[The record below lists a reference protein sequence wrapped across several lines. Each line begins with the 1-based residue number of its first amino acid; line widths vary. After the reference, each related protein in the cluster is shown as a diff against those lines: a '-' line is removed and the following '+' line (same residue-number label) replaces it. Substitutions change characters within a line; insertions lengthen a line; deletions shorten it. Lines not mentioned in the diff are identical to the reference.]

1 MARTA
6 GVRAG
11 GREVEMVATRGSLAE
26 PPRTVPDDSTTA
38 RKPGTTTRIPIQ
50 QRPTVPPNVAEKERF
65 NRLFAWAV
73 AGVLGLIA
81 VIGGVF
87 LYTNTSGPE
96 PTAAPSTVYMGLT
109 QEAWS
114 QYRAGERAS
123 VASAPTAVVLPSD
136 WQSYRAGER

>member
-1 MARTA
+1 
-6 GVRAG
+6 
-11 GREVEMVATRGSLAE
+11 MVATRGSLAE
-26 PPRTVPDDSTTA
+26 PPRTVPADSTTA
-38 RKPGTTTRIPIQ
+38 RTAGTTRIPIQ
-50 QRPTVPPNVAEKERF
+50 QRPTVPPKVTADERF

-87 LYTNTSGPE
+87 LYTNTSGSE

-109 QEAWS
+109 QQAWS

-123 VASAPTAVVLPSD
+123 VASAPTAVVRPSD

>member
-1 MARTA
+1 
-6 GVRAG
+6 
-11 GREVEMVATRGSLAE
+11 MVATRGSLAE
-26 PPRTVPDDSTTA
+26 PPRTVPADSTTA
-38 RKPGTTTRIPIQ
+38 RKPGTTRIPIQ
-50 QRPTVPPNVAEKERF
+50 QRPTVPPKVTEGERF

-87 LYTNTSGPE
+87 LYTNTGSE

-109 QEAWS
+109 QQAWS
-114 QYRAGERAS
+114 QYRAGERES